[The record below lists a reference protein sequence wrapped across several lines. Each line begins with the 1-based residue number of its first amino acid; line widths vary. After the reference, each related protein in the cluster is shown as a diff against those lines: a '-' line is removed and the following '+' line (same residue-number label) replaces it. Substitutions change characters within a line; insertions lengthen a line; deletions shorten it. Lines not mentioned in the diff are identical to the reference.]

1 MRYFLNIFSP
11 DTYEAFGS
19 EIDDNTAR
27 VILQFLLT
35 NKQEDL
41 TALATAESINDLT
54 AEQKQKLLDLAKSA
68 ATYMRGVAATGVEL
82 FDFPHE
88 TPETEATT
96 TQPKTADDF
105 INNPFR

>member
-1 MRYFLNIFSP
+1 MRPNTGVFTAILLTAMTLAQPQVGVAQETQTKETAPVS
-11 DTYEAFGS
+11 GS

-41 TALATAESINDLT
+41 TALATAESIDDLT

-68 ATYMRGVAATGVEL
+68 ATYMRQNNSTM
-82 FDFPHE
+82 F
-88 TPETEATT
+88 
-96 TQPKTADDF
+96 AD
-105 INNPFR
+105 